1 MLKALYEYGIRNGLS
16 TPPGFVR
23 KSIRAYICLSGS
35 GDYLG
40 VEKCE
45 GESLICPDIGTM
57 ANSPDKCNPLAE
69 KAGIVIWGDGAKAEY
84 FRSLLREG
92 ENDAPVLSVCLRV
105 LESSEITAH
114 IRNDADAR
122 KIKPIDRIS
131 FLVDGKPAAA
141 DDAVRNW
148 WTEYRAEHIKGE
160 KKGSGMARCLITGE
174 VTEPLDTVPKV
185 NGLQRVGGHSAGEAL
200 FCFDKSAFRSYG
212 LKQSA
217 NAPVSEEAFVVVKD
231 ALDDLLAG
239 APAMYRRDR
248 SRSFNPFAPVFAG
261 MKFVHWY
268 DSEIEPEYDVF
279 LPVFGGIGRND
290 DEDDADDEPPSETDT
305 EEQRIAA
312 DRKARADADRLVA
325 SVRTGERVLPLV
337 GEYHILL
344 VSGNNGRAMV
354 RRYEHGS
361 YETLANNLE
370 MWNDDISLTNSIGT
384 GTIRPTGL
392 NFRLMTLAKYQ
403 KNVRDSE
410 QMKKELAGITPAIV
424 SAITNG
430 TPLPDAVASRSLKY
444 IKSRLVSPDEND
456 RFAHMPDGISCQWLK
471 AWANRKRRM
480 RKEEALIMPYY
491 DKNFPSAAYHCGA
504 LMAIYAD
511 IQRTVMPDVKSG
523 IVDRYYTSA
532 STTPALVLGRL
543 EMIEKH
549 HIAKIEWGALARF
562 FESSLNEV
570 YSCLGEDLPKVLD
583 LEEQTY
589 FAIGYRQMCARI
601 IVEKEKLKTERKE
614 EK

>member
-16 TPPGFVR
+16 IPPGFVR

-40 VEKCE
+40 IEKCE
-45 GESLICPDIGTM
+45 SESLICPDIGTM

-92 ENDAPVLSVCLRV
+92 ENAAPVLSVCLRV
-105 LESSEITAH
+105 LESSEIMTH

-217 NAPVSEEAFVVVKD
+217 NAPVSEEAFAVVKD

-268 DSEIEPEYDVF
+268 DSEIEPEDDVF

-290 DEDDADDEPPSETDT
+290 EEDAEDEPPSETDT
-305 EEQRIAA
+305 EEQRSAA
-312 DRKARADADRLVA
+312 DRKARADADRLVS

-456 RFAHMPDGISCQWLK
+456 RFAHMPDGIACQWLK

-549 HIAKIEWGALARF
+549 HIAKVEWGALARF

-589 FAIGYRQMCARI
+589 FAIGYRQMCAGI
-601 IVEKEKLKTERKE
+601 IAEKEKLKTERKE

>member
-16 TPPGFVR
+16 IPPGFVR

-40 VEKCE
+40 IEKCE
-45 GESLICPDIGTM
+45 SESLICPDIGTM

-92 ENDAPVLSVCLRV
+92 ENAAPVLSVCLRV
-105 LESSEITAH
+105 LESSEIMAH

-217 NAPVSEEAFVVVKD
+217 NAPVSEEAFAVVKD

-268 DSEIEPEYDVF
+268 DSEIEPEDDVF

-305 EEQRIAA
+305 EEQRSAA
-312 DRKARADADRLVA
+312 DRKARADADRLVS

-456 RFAHMPDGISCQWLK
+456 RFAHMPDGIACQWLK

-549 HIAKIEWGALARF
+549 HIAKVEWGALARF

-570 YSCLGEDLPKVLD
+570 YSCLGDDLPKVLD

-589 FAIGYRQMCARI
+589 FAIGYRQMCAGI
-601 IVEKEKLKTERKE
+601 IAEKEKLKTERKE

>member
-1 MLKALYEYGIRNGLS
+1 MLKALYEYGIRNGLY

-40 VEKCE
+40 IEKCE
-45 GESLICPDIGTM
+45 SESLICPDIGTM

-69 KAGIVIWGDGAKAEY
+69 KAGIVIWGDGSKAEY

-92 ENDAPVLSVCLRV
+92 ENAAPVLSVCLRV
-105 LESSEITAH
+105 LESPEITAH

-122 KIKPIDRIS
+122 KIKPIDRVS

-217 NAPVSEEAFVVVKD
+217 NAPVSEEAFAVVKD

-268 DSEIEPEYDVF
+268 DSEIEPEDDVF

-290 DEDDADDEPPSETDT
+290 DEDDADDEPPSETDA

-312 DRKARADADRLVA
+312 DRKAQADADRLVA

-456 RFAHMPDGISCQWLK
+456 RFAHMPDGIACQWLK

-589 FAIGYRQMCARI
+589 FAIGYRQMCAKI
-601 IVEKEKLKTERKE
+601 IAEKEKLKTERKE

>member
-16 TPPGFVR
+16 IPPGFVR

-40 VEKCE
+40 IEKCE
-45 GESLICPDIGTM
+45 SESLICPDIGTM

-92 ENDAPVLSVCLRV
+92 ENAAPVLSVCLRV
-105 LESSEITAH
+105 LESSEIMTH

-217 NAPVSEEAFVVVKD
+217 NAPVSEEAFAVVKD

-268 DSEIEPEYDVF
+268 DSEIEPEDDVF

-290 DEDDADDEPPSETDT
+290 EEDAEDEPPSETDT
-305 EEQRIAA
+305 EEQRSAA
-312 DRKARADADRLVA
+312 DRKARADADRLVS

-370 MWNDDISLTNSIGT
+370 MWNDDISLTNGIGT

-456 RFAHMPDGISCQWLK
+456 RFAHMPDGIACQWLK

-549 HIAKIEWGALARF
+549 HIAKVEWGALARF

-589 FAIGYRQMCARI
+589 FAIGYRQMCAGI
-601 IVEKEKLKTERKE
+601 IAEKEKLKTERKE

>member
-1 MLKALYEYGIRNGLS
+1 
-16 TPPGFVR
+16 
-23 KSIRAYICLSGS
+23 
-35 GDYLG
+35 
-40 VEKCE
+40 
-45 GESLICPDIGTM
+45 
-57 ANSPDKCNPLAE
+57 
-69 KAGIVIWGDGAKAEY
+69 
-84 FRSLLREG
+84 
-92 ENDAPVLSVCLRV
+92 
-105 LESSEITAH
+105 
-114 IRNDADAR
+114 
-122 KIKPIDRIS
+122 
-131 FLVDGKPAAA
+131 
-141 DDAVRNW
+141 
-148 WTEYRAEHIKGE
+148 
-160 KKGSGMARCLITGE
+160 MARCLITGE

-562 FESSLNEV
+562 FESSLNEM